1 MIEEYEVNRY
11 LETLPYEWIVNLQMA
26 KIWHLTRGQARQR
39 VRILV
44 ARGLAERKIIQ
55 KDGHRITLWRRKI

>member
-11 LETLPYEWIVNLQMA
+11 LKTLPYEWIVNLQMA
-26 KIWHLTRGQARQR
+26 KIWNLTRGQARQR

-55 KDGHRITLWRRKI
+55 KDGHRITLWRRKT

>member
-26 KIWHLTRGQARQR
+26 KLWNLTRGQARQR

-55 KDGHRITLWRRKI
+55 KDGHRITLWRRKT

>member
-26 KIWHLTRGQARQR
+26 KIWNLTRGQARQR

-55 KDGHRITLWRRKI
+55 KDGHRITLWRRKT